1 VNPKGQKHTAQKNSQ
16 DQTVAIINADG
27 AAEVSTVSYTYEP
40 FGNLATTTDALG
52 NVTTLGYDLLGR
64 KTALNDPDMGS
75 WSYGYDNLG
84 QLLSQTNAKGQV
96 ATMSYDVL
104 GRMTQRAE
112 VDLVSRKM
120 GSDTN

>member
-1 VNPKGQKHTAQKNSQ
+1 
-16 DQTVAIINADG
+16 
-27 AAEVSTVSYTYEP
+27 
-40 FGNLATTTDALG
+40 
-52 NVTTLGYDLLGR
+52 
-64 KTALNDPDMGS
+64 ALNDPDMGS